1 MAVLQMT
8 RSDTCTHV
16 AASKDS
22 CAGND
27 GDFIDVIAS
36 IFDDDDG
43 SGDESCN
50 YLYGMCEDAAKF
62 SLIAGDSD
70 GTTYARR
77 YCPKHFLLQLHF
89 IIDATTSDNWFRQF
103 ETEAE
108 RNSAFLTYYTNAQRI
123 RD

>member
-8 RSDTCTHV
+8 RSNTRKSVV
-16 AASKDS
+16 ASDDS
-22 CAGND
+22 CASND
-27 GDFIDVIAS
+27 GDFIDVIGS

-50 YLYGMCEDAAKF
+50 YLYGLCENAAKF
-62 SLIAGDSD
+62 SLTASDAD
-70 GTTYARR
+70 GTTYTRR

-89 IIDATTSDNWFRQF
+89 IIDATTSDNWFGQF